1 MSDEVEIALYILIG
15 RVKMKDFLNDIR
27 KPTQVP
33 RSRKILYSSL
43 IFMLGVILGTISKLL
58 DETAS
63 NLLPYFLEQM
73 DLGNFFSRM
82 GIWLFLAVVIAI
94 YSKSPIRSA
103 LNVLIF
109 FVGMVGSYYLYTV
122 LIAGFYPKTYMMIW
136 IVMTLISPLLALI
149 CWYAKGRG
157 VIATLI
163 SSFIIVAISRQAFA
177 FGFWYFN
184 IKYSLEFLV
193 WIATIVVLYQSP
205 KQISKVLVIGML
217 LYFATAQLNIF
228 WGML

>member
-1 MSDEVEIALYILIG
+1 
-15 RVKMKDFLNDIR
+15 MKDFLNDIR

-149 CWYAKGRG
+149 CWYEKDER
-157 VIATLI
+157 T
-163 SSFIIVAISRQAFA
+163 AFNHHYHC
-177 FGFWYFN
+177 GFSEDCY
-184 IKYSLEFLV
+184 LH
-193 WIATIVVLYQSP
+193 
-205 KQISKVLVIGML
+205 L
-217 LYFATAQLNIF
+217 LF
-228 WGML
+228 

>member
-1 MSDEVEIALYILIG
+1 
-15 RVKMKDFLNDIR
+15 MKDFLNDIR
-27 KPTQVP
+27 KPMQMP

-73 DLGNFFSRM
+73 DLSNFFSRM

-103 LNVLIF
+103 LNVFIF

>member
-1 MSDEVEIALYILIG
+1 
-15 RVKMKDFLNDIR
+15 MKDFLNDIR
-27 KPTQVP
+27 KPTQMP

-63 NLLPYFLEQM
+63 NLLPYFLEQL
-73 DLGNFFSRM
+73 DLRNFFSRM

-136 IVMTLISPLLALI
+136 IAMTLISPLLAFI

>member
-1 MSDEVEIALYILIG
+1 
-15 RVKMKDFLNDIR
+15 MKDFLNDIR

-136 IVMTLISPLLALI
+136 IAMTLISPLLALI

-157 VIATLI
+157 IIAILI

>member
-1 MSDEVEIALYILIG
+1 
-15 RVKMKDFLNDIR
+15 MKDFLNDIR

-94 YSKSPIRSA
+94 YSKSPIRAA

-136 IVMTLISPLLALI
+136 IAMTLISPLLAFI

-157 VIATLI
+157 IIAILI

>member
-1 MSDEVEIALYILIG
+1 
-15 RVKMKDFLNDIR
+15 MKDFLNDIR